1 VKSSTLLLRA
11 VGTTALLAA
20 FISCTENLDSSGACA
35 VLCPPVGG
43 AVQNITIDAVSLDT
57 TVQALSGLGAESGLL
72 LAARGDTLD
81 TRVILRFDSLPTT
94 FLPSGDT
101 LQPIKSV
108 DSSYIQLILDSA
120 STKGV
125 GPFTIEAYDVD
136 TTASDTSTA
145 ALLSLFRP
153 DRFISS
159 QQFVRADLKD
169 TVRYFISNAAVLN
182 KIQSAARL
190 RIGLRLTSPA
200 SAALLFASTE
210 AGFAAALTFRATPDT
225 ATARISVALRSL
237 TPTDDPVLR
246 SHLSDYTVVVK
257 GPPAA
262 PTSDLVIGGLPA
274 TRAYFRF
281 DLPTNIIDSAT
292 VVRATLIL
300 NQVPA
305 SGFELPDTLRLLPG
319 LVLAGAAVTDP
330 TRAAQIATDIALD
343 TVYVLPNEPGPINVE
358 LARAFAIWRTTAA
371 DSTPRAIV
379 LRSAAEG
386 VSAVRASFYSSTA
399 LAALRPQ
406 LRISYTA
413 RIPLGLP

>member
-1 VKSSTLLLRA
+1 LLWRA
-11 VGTTALLAA
+11 VGTTVLLAA
-20 FISCTENLDSSGACA
+20 FVSCTENLDSSGACA

-43 AVQNITIDAVSLDT
+43 AVQNLTLDAVSLDT

-81 TRVILRFDSLPTT
+81 TRVVLRFDSLPAT
-94 FLPSGDT
+94 FVPSGDT
-101 LQPIKSV
+101 AKPITSV
-108 DSSYIQLILDSA
+108 DSSYIQLMLDTVA
-120 STKGV
+120 TKGL

-136 TTASDTSTA
+136 TTANDTSTA

-159 QQFVRADLKD
+159 QEFTREQLKD
-169 TVRYFISNAAVLN
+169 TVRYFISNAVVLN

-200 SAALLFASTE
+200 SAQLLFASAE
-210 AGFAAALTFRATPDT
+210 AGFPAALTFRATPDT
-225 ATARISVALRSL
+225 ATARVSAALRSL
-237 TPTDDPVLR
+237 TPTDNPVLR
-246 SHLSDYTVVVK
+246 SHISDYTVVAK
-257 GPPAA
+257 GPPPA
-262 PTSDLVIGGLPA
+262 PASDLVIGGMPA

-281 DLPTNIIDSAT
+281 DIPASIIDSAT

-305 SGFELPDTLRLLPG
+305 SGLELPDTVRLLPA
-319 LVLAGAAVTDP
+319 LVLAGRAVTDP

-343 TVYVLPNEPGPINVE
+343 TVYVLPAQAGPKSVE
-358 LARAFAIWRTTAA
+358 LARAFAIWRVTPA

-386 VSAVRASFYSSTA
+386 VSAARATFYPSTA
-399 LAALRPQ
+399 PAALRPQ